1 MFKILLSIGLLSI
14 RLPLLIILIVFG
26 LITITFYPKDI
37 KLFRKSHF
45 SIMMVWMKYL
55 SIVLGLK
62 TKIIG
67 RVDATAD
74 LFVSNHVTYSDIIIL
89 NKLLPVNFIA
99 KDEISK
105 WPVIGSL
112 ASKTGTLFIKRGDNI
127 ASTKMIGE
135 MQSRFELKNKIIFFP
150 EGKIGNGKKIKKFHS
165 KLFKSIENKDMTIQ
179 PIAIRYPKDYPSDNS
194 YSEEISYKSQRGD
207 MISLYLDFLMKAESH
222 VILHFLDKVNTRDYD
237 ALSITN
243 VLADKIN
250 KKLDNLNS

>member
-1 MFKILLSIGLLSI
+1 
-14 RLPLLIILIVFG
+14 
-26 LITITFYPKDI
+26 
-37 KLFRKSHF
+37 
-45 SIMMVWMKYL
+45 
-55 SIVLGLK
+55 
-62 TKIIG
+62 
-67 RVDATAD
+67 
-74 LFVSNHVTYSDIIIL
+74 
-89 NKLLPVNFIA
+89 
-99 KDEISK
+99 
-105 WPVIGSL
+105 L

-150 EGKIGNGKKIKKFHS
+150 EGKIGNGEKIKKFHS

-194 YSEEISYKSQRGD
+194 YSEEISYKSERGD

-222 VILHFLDKVNTRDYD
+222 VILHFIDKVNTRDYD

-250 KKLDNLNS
+250 KKLHNLNS

>member
-1 MFKILLSIGLLSI
+1 MIILQKKHEHKNHYKQIIEQDFLEKNIRNGSILSISQWREAKHIVQEQKIDVAVEFSSNACSLS
-14 RLPLLIILIVFG
+14 
-26 LITITFYPKDI
+26 D
-37 KLFRKSHF
+37 
-45 SIMMVWMKYL
+45 
-55 SIVLGLK
+55 
-62 TKIIG
+62 
-67 RVDATAD
+67 
-74 LFVSNHVTYSDIIIL
+74 
-89 NKLLPVNFIA
+89 

-105 WPVIGSL
+105 GPVIGSL

-194 YSEEISYKSQRGD
+194 YSEEISYKSERGD